1 MTEYQ
6 ADQCLELLSRKL
18 TQKGNITSREIFQLL
33 GYQIKKV
40 AGCIGVNVFPA
51 YQSKGM
57 SSPAARHWANSS
69 FFFQVDPESTN
80 GS

>member
-1 MTEYQ
+1 MTVILCRKDCVSAKIPEKMTEYQ

-18 TQKGNITSREIFQLL
+18 RQKGNITSREIFQLL

-57 SSPAARHWANSS
+57 SSPAARH
-69 FFFQVDPESTN
+69 
-80 GS
+80 